1 MAKSPKAVS
10 QAQKSPDPVMEAEA
24 DDRIGLD
31 LRPAALDKA
40 RAHLTTRLRR
50 LILESIYSASEFGAV
65 YRTVRDIQALDMV
78 KALQPDVIEAPA
90 APEMS
95 VEELAEQQR
104 KAHDAHKAEEARKA
118 ARGD

>member
-1 MAKSPKAVS
+1 MAKAPKAAKAAE
-10 QAQKSPDPVMEAEA
+10 QAVETTDEEDS
-24 DDRIGLD
+24 RIGLD

-78 KALQPDVIEAPA
+78 KALQPDTAEAPA
-90 APEMS
+90 APVLT
-95 VEELAEQQR
+95 VEDLAEAQR
-104 KAHDAHKAEEARKA
+104 RAHDAHKADEDRKA
-118 ARGD
+118 ARGE